1 MCQKKFIPYWLTPQT
16 WSTIGDV
23 HRKSARATASTR
35 PDPAHTRASLHA
47 AARVSY
53 REYAG
58 NRLITSFNEIPVWRR
73 GRDSNPRY
81 RCRHTRFP
89 GVPIK
94 PLSHLSAEI
103 PDAIHYRP
111 CRNTIRCKKRERV
124 AERAGFE
131 PAVRCRTPLFES
143 GALSHSATSPTAKY
157 SNGTRVLIALEAPKI
172 TSLPDIVCLDL
183 IQTGLIP

>member
-1 MCQKKFIPYWLTPQT
+1 M
-16 WSTIGDV
+16 G
-23 HRKSARATASTR
+23 
-35 PDPAHTRASLHA
+35 TRASLHA
-47 AARVSY
+47 AARVSF

-58 NRLITSFNEIPVWRR
+58 NWLITSFDEIPVWRR

-94 PLSHLSAEI
+94 PLSHLSAGI
-103 PDAIHYRP
+103 PECHALPSVRQTP
-111 CRNTIRCKKRERV
+111 GREREWV

-143 GALSHSATSPTAKY
+143 GALSHSATSPTEEY
-157 SNGTRVLIALEAPKI
+157 SNGTRVLIALGAPKI
-172 TSLPDIVCLDL
+172 TSSADIVCLDL

>member
-1 MCQKKFIPYWLTPQT
+1 MSTENRQEQLRQRDTIP
-16 WSTIGDV
+16 
-23 HRKSARATASTR
+23 RAQELCSTR
-35 PDPAHTRASLHA
+35 LRGS
-47 AARVSY
+47 RS

-111 CRNTIRCKKRERV
+111 CRNTTRCKKRKRV

-157 SNGTRVLIALEAPKI
+157 SNGTRVLIALEAPK
-172 TSLPDIVCLDL
+172 
-183 IQTGLIP
+183 